1 MVIWVDGEVFENQD
15 VKLDFTRWK
24 NCTFRNCNII
34 VKHGE
39 FDLVGCNFDKC
50 RLTLDGNAV
59 VIMKVCGLFAQQSPD
74 QKPKALK

>member
-50 RLTLDGNAV
+50 RLTLNGNAV
-59 VIMKVCGLFAQQSPD
+59 AILTIAKLFYPQIPLIND
-74 QKPKALK
+74 TKP